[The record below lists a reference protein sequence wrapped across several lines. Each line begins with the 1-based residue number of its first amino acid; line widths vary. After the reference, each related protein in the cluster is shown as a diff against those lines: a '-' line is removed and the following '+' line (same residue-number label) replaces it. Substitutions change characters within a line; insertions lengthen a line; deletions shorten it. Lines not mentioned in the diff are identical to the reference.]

1 MVLPVAGSINHA
13 ELLEFNL
20 VKSNWDKTL
29 TWDQPRPFY
38 NHKMHLSPDRPSA
51 FMKIWGEEK
60 VQTVGKLL
68 SRVAMAECLARRTP
82 NHKIVGSSPAKKA
95 SRLIKTV
102 PCGCG

>member
-1 MVLPVAGSINHA
+1 MVLPVAGSTNHA

-20 VKSNWDKTL
+20 VKSNWDRTL

-51 FMKIWGEEK
+51 FMKIWGEDK

-68 SRVAMAECLARRTP
+68 LPENQWESGL
-82 NHKIVGSSPAKKA
+82 SS
-95 SRLIKTV
+95 
-102 PCGCG
+102 